1 MNRIYNAYGKRHG
14 ILPLFILSIIFIY
27 STCTLLQSYYNFYL
41 NFVLMTGFLAFALL
55 DKFMLKIKTSRILI
69 SFAAALIMYTALLF
83 FKGLTS
89 LFTLFISTVWYIF
102 FWSMAAFLMIQNYP
116 KKIIFGFITIN
127 LLILMISTVTAIGVL
142 REYPFASRDLAG
154 AVDLYMINHLKSLGA
169 AGYGYIYGS
178 VFLVF
183 GMLRILLFN
192 KNRWRI
198 IKAVIIICVLTTI
211 FLVFK
216 ASYSIAIFT
225 MLFFILF
232 ALLTRRK
239 KSPVVIPLV
248 LFFFILF
255 LFRIQ
260 VLNAFISFG
269 EYFEIEAF
277 TMHAKELLEAITY
290 ETYEEDIIRV
300 QIWRKAL
307 MEFAAHP
314 IVGGSWNGGHSF
326 ILKHMALFGVFSFVV
341 FSFIYCVFKV
351 WSKFIDKQDMTITV
365 IAFIFITLFNSYAA
379 GESSAMI
386 FMLLPMMLYCKSEF
400 SFFDSRKNK
409 EAMKI

>member
-1 MNRIYNAYGKRHG
+1 MAGFLVLTFLEK
-14 ILPLFILSIIFIY
+14 FILK
-27 STCTLLQSYYNFYL
+27 L
-41 NFVLMTGFLAFALL
+41 
-55 DKFMLKIKTSRILI
+55 KTSKILI
-69 SFAAALIMYTALLF
+69 SFAAAVIIYVVFLF

-89 LFTLFISTVWYIF
+89 LLTLYISTVWYIF
-102 FWSMAAFLMIQNYP
+102 FWSMAAFLVIQNYS
-116 KKIIFGFITIN
+116 KKTVFGFLTVN
-127 LLILMISTVTAIGVL
+127 LIILLISTVVATGVL

-154 AVDLYMINHLKSLGA
+154 AADIYTINNLKSLGA

-216 ASYSIAIFT
+216 ASYSIAIFA

-232 ALLTRRK
+232 ALLTFRK
-239 KSPVVIPLV
+239 KSPVTVPLV

-326 ILKHMALFGVFSFVV
+326 ILQHMALFGMFSSVV
-341 FSFIYCVFKV
+341 FVFISYVFKI

-386 FMLLPMMLYCKSEF
+386 FMMLPMMLYCKSDF

-409 EAMKI
+409 EAIKI